1 MQNTIYQD
9 SRANVLIVDDI
20 EENLIYMESVIK
32 NFNIN
37 IISAMSGYEALEK
50 THGITLAMAIIDVWM
65 PGMNGYELAVN
76 LNKERTDNKVP
87 IVFITANIFSE
98 IEELKGYDAGAVDY
112 IYKPFSSQI
121 QIGRASCRERV

>member
-1 MQNTIYQD
+1 MNNTTYQETP
-9 SRANVLIVDDI
+9 ANVLIVDDI

-50 THGITLAMAIIDVWM
+50 TRDITLAMAIIDVWM

-87 IVFITANIFSE
+87 IIFITANIFSE

-121 QIGRASCRERV
+121 LKSKVSIFLY